1 MWTILAW
8 QLAPYVCACLFSSVF
23 VSLVVRLCTSVSIC
37 IIVFRVEEILVGAV
51 YRLLLCIAQSVCGGP
66 GASPN
71 SLQGAAASLPLCHSD
86 PPSGAQPPRSLT
98 HFQKLRRDL
107 HLQEIRPLMC
117 QGNPWLP
124 NSRPKT
130 RAPHR
135 MWIGLGLKCNHQ
147 SLQLLPGSPLREMKW
162 INV

>member
-1 MWTILAW
+1 MYSA
-8 QLAPYVCACLFSSVF
+8 
-23 VSLVVRLCTSVSIC
+23 
-37 IIVFRVEEILVGAV
+37 E
-51 YRLLLCIAQSVCGGP
+51 CGGAWAP
-66 GASPN
+66 
-71 SLQGAAASLPLCHSD
+71 LQTLSRAPRPACHSAILT
-86 PPSGAQPPRSLT
+86 PHPGPNPRSLT

-147 SLQLLPGSPLREMKW
+147 SLQLLPGSPLLEMKW
-162 INV
+162 INVSCLADDLCNHAQLPRRRQKYASRRLSMRY

>member
-1 MWTILAW
+1 MDHLGLRISPLYA
-8 QLAPYVCACLFSSVF
+8 LCLFSSAF

-71 SLQGAAASLPLCHSD
+71 SLQGAAASLPLSECHSD
-86 PPSGAQPPRSLT
+86 PPSGAQPLT

-135 MWIGLGLKCNHQ
+135 MWIGLGLKCNTRVSNYYLDH
-147 SLQLLPGSPLREMKW
+147 LFEK
-162 INV
+162 

>member
-1 MWTILAW
+1 MDHLGLAISP
-8 QLAPYVCACLFSSVF
+8 LCVCFFLSAF

-51 YRLLLCIAQSVCGGP
+51 YRLLLCIAQSVCGGAQAP
-66 GASPN
+66 
-71 SLQGAAASLPLCHSD
+71 LQTLSRAPRLACHSAILT
-86 PPSGAQPPRSLT
+86 PHPGPNPRSLT

-107 HLQEIRPLMC
+107 HLQEIRLLMC

-130 RAPHR
+130 RTPHR